1 MKIFRLEQIPTL
13 DAATIAGEPIES
25 IDLMERASRTVA
37 EWIGQRYGNVPTFVV
52 CGPGNNG
59 GDGLAVA
66 RMLARQEGSQINVAI
81 FYGKS
86 GRLSA
91 DAQTNLNR
99 LEQNGLSVTKATA
112 GDTIELPEGTRL
124 IVDALFGSGQNRPLD
139 QCWQPLVDTI
149 NASEADVISIDMPS
163 GLGREDMLEDYNRLI
178 IRATHTI
185 SFQCPK
191 LAFMLAD
198 AAPFVGQWHVTDI
211 GLLPQAIDSTPAPFE
226 YADACEMRKLL
237 KPRSKHSYKN
247 NFGHALLVAGSEG
260 MMGAARLAAEACL
273 RSGIGLLTVAVP
285 RVGLDVIQTS
295 VPEAMATVVGDK
307 HWERLPDTQKYQAF
321 GMGPGLGRSDATRAA
336 LVQTLKAIKH
346 QDVAV
351 LDADALFHLA
361 AMQWPELPPRTV
373 ITPHAGEF
381 DRLTHRHTS
390 SYGRLMTAIEFA
402 TEHRICVVLKGAHT
416 AVVSTEGRVWFNST
430 GNPGMAT
437 AGSGDV
443 LTGMVLALAA
453 RMDSAFDAARLA
465 VYLHGLAG
473 DIAAAEHGQT
483 SMLASDIV
491 KNIGRAFVSLQ
502 GGI

>member
-37 EWIGQRYGNVPTFVV
+37 EWIGQRYDNVPTVVV

-66 RMLARQEGSQINVAI
+66 RMLAQRGGNRIKVAI

-86 GRLSA
+86 GRLSV

-163 GLGREDMLEDYNRLI
+163 GLGREEMLANYNRLI

-211 GLLPQAIDSTPAPFE
+211 GLLPQAIEATQTPFE

-237 KPRSKHSYKN
+237 KPRPKHSYKN
-247 NFGHALLVAGSEG
+247 NFGHALLVAYS
-260 MMGAARLAAEACL
+260 
-273 RSGIGLLTVAVP
+273 
-285 RVGLDVIQTS
+285 
-295 VPEAMATVVGDK
+295 
-307 HWERLPDTQKYQAF
+307 HWN
-321 GMGPGLGRSDATRAA
+321 
-336 LVQTLKAIKH
+336 
-346 QDVAV
+346 
-351 LDADALFHLA
+351 
-361 AMQWPELPPRTV
+361 PP
-373 ITPHAGEF
+373 PLEF
-381 DRLTHRHTS
+381 LEK
-390 SYGRLMTAIEFA
+390 L
-402 TEHRICVVLKGAHT
+402 
-416 AVVSTEGRVWFNST
+416 
-430 GNPGMAT
+430 
-437 AGSGDV
+437 
-443 LTGMVLALAA
+443 
-453 RMDSAFDAARLA
+453 
-465 VYLHGLAG
+465 
-473 DIAAAEHGQT
+473 
-483 SMLASDIV
+483 
-491 KNIGRAFVSLQ
+491 
-502 GGI
+502 